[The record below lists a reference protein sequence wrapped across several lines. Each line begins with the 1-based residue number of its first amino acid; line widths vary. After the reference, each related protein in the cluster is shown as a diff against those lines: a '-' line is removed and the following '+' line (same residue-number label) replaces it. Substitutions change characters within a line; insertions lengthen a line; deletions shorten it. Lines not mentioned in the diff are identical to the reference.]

1 MEEKSLINI
10 RLAVNRI
17 DLNLIKNEDT
27 QPRIYTPGEEISS
40 QPDFLRGHGTYVDD
54 ENTLRA
60 SVAGVLEKVNKLIS
74 IKPLKARYQGE
85 IGDVIVGRITEV
97 QQKRWKVDTNS
108 KLDSVLL
115 LSSVNLPGGELRRR
129 SAEDEQT
136 MRRYLQ
142 EGDLICAEVQS
153 TFIDGSLSLHTR
165 VLKYGKLSQGIML
178 KVSPALIKRKKTHFH
193 NLENG
198 ASLILGNNGY
208 VWIGASKQDTDRS
221 EGGFAQDLSR
231 IPQTIREVCARLRNC
246 ILILAQCNMQLTDTS
261 VTYAYEESMKYK
273 VSKLLE
279 SEKQESQQRNMDAC
293 FTAFDKDA
301 DGYLSLTE
309 FELICRALFR
319 NDRGKVYNLEENQL
333 KEIYSIF
340 DLNGDGMIDKE
351 EFEVCWNR
359 WIKICTRPK
368 SAFLIVDVQNDFITG
383 SLNIKQCAAQHDGSE
398 VIEPINRLLE
408 TVQFDAVFYSLDWH
422 PVDHVSFIDNLHLR
436 EVDSSS
442 GISKEAAQVY
452 DTVTFRGPPLLKQ
465 RLWPRHCIQDS
476 WGAELHKDLKVVDNA
491 IKIYKGTNPEVDS
504 YSVFWDNKKMMETSL
519 YSQLQ
524 EKGAT
529 DIYICGLAYDVCV
542 GATAVDALTNGY
554 RTILIDDCSRG
565 VDLVDIEKTKAT
577 VIASNGVI
585 VNSSQVKAMVEGRDR
600 RPELGYKLAL
610 EIKRKL
616 NFVEDDD
623 K

>member
-10 RLAVNRI
+10 RLAVNRV
-17 DLNLIKNEDT
+17 DFNLIKNEDT

-153 TFIDGSLSLHTR
+153 TFVDGSLSLHTR

-279 SEKQESQQRNMDAC
+279 SEVMVNV
-293 FTAFDKDA
+293 
-301 DGYLSLTE
+301 SLLT
-309 FELICRALFR
+309 
-319 NDRGKVYNLEENQL
+319 Y
-333 KEIYSIF
+333 
-340 DLNGDGMIDKE
+340 
-351 EFEVCWNR
+351 
-359 WIKICTRPK
+359 
-368 SAFLIVDVQNDFITG
+368 
-383 SLNIKQCAAQHDGSE
+383 
-398 VIEPINRLLE
+398 
-408 TVQFDAVFYSLDWH
+408 
-422 PVDHVSFIDNLHLR
+422 
-436 EVDSSS
+436 
-442 GISKEAAQVY
+442 
-452 DTVTFRGPPLLKQ
+452 Q
-465 RLWPRHCIQDS
+465 RLIQ
-476 WGAELHKDLKVVDNA
+476 
-491 IKIYKGTNPEVDS
+491 
-504 YSVFWDNKKMMETSL
+504 
-519 YSQLQ
+519 
-524 EKGAT
+524 
-529 DIYICGLAYDVCV
+529 
-542 GATAVDALTNGY
+542 
-554 RTILIDDCSRG
+554 
-565 VDLVDIEKTKAT
+565 
-577 VIASNGVI
+577 
-585 VNSSQVKAMVEGRDR
+585 
-600 RPELGYKLAL
+600 
-610 EIKRKL
+610 
-616 NFVEDDD
+616 
-623 K
+623 

>member
-1 MEEKSLINI
+1 MEEYPPINI
-10 RLAVNRI
+10 RLAVNRA
-17 DLNLIKNEDT
+17 DLNLLKNKDI

-40 QPDFLRGHGTYVDD
+40 QSDFLRGHGTYVDD

-60 SVAGVLEKVNKLIS
+60 SVAGILEKVNKLIS

-85 IGDVIVGRITEV
+85 IGDVVVGRITEV

-153 TFIDGSLSLHTR
+153 TFVDGSLSLHTR

-193 NLENG
+193 TLENG

-208 VWIGASKQDTDRS
+208 IWIGASRQDTDRS
-221 EGGFAQDLSR
+221 EGGFTQDLSR
-231 IPQTIREVCARLRNC
+231 IPQVNREVCARLRNC
-246 ILILAQCNMQLTDTS
+246 ILILAQCNIQLTDTS
-261 VTYAYEESMKYK
+261 VTYAHEESMKYK
-273 VSKLLE
+273 VNELLE
-279 SEKQESQQRNMDAC
+279 PELHQRNMDAC
-293 FTAFDKDA
+293 FTAFDKDG
-301 DGYLSLTE
+301 DGYLSITE
-309 FELICRALFR
+309 FEFICRALFR
-319 NDRGKVYNLEENQL
+319 NDRGKIYNVEENQL
-333 KEIYSIF
+333 KEIYSVF
-340 DLNGDGMIDKE
+340 DLNGDGKIDRE
-351 EFEVCWNR
+351 EFEICWNR

-422 PVDHVSFIDNLHLR
+422 PIDHVSFIDNLHLR
-436 EVDSSS
+436 EIDPSS
-442 GISKEAAQVY
+442 GISKETAQVY
-452 DTVTFRGPPLLKQ
+452 DTITFRGPPLLKQ

-476 WGAELHKDLKVVDNA
+476 WGAELHKDLKIIDNA
-491 IKIYKGTNPEVDS
+491 IKIYKGTNSEVDS

-519 YSQLQ
+519 SSQLQ
-524 EKGAT
+524 EKNAT

-542 GATAVDALTNGY
+542 GATAVDALTSGY

-577 VIASNGVI
+577 VIANNGVI
-585 VNSSQVKAMVEGRDR
+585 VNSSQVKAMVEGKDR
-600 RPELGYKLAL
+600 RPELGYKLAI
-610 EIKRKL
+610 EIKQKL
-616 NFVEDDD
+616 TFVDDD
-623 K
+623 NQ